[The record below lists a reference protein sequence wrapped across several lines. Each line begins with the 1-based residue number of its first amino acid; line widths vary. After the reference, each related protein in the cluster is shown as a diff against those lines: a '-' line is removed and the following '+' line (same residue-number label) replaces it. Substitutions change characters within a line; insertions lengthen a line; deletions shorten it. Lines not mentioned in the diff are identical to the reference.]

1 MATHI
6 VCNEDYRAG
15 FKITVAPVV
24 KKSVDNVKEKK
35 HGEDLM
41 TVIGYDIMLSGVAP
55 DDMEEEARL
64 EALVEKKYKE
74 RYGSDATPGK
84 QQVCINGRTPYCQS
98 LRKERPRPDRRSHR
112 GGLLKKNTTTF
123 LIGRGTPTKANQ
135 MPTSLELGTIM
146 DPSWGTGR
154 HRTLPQ
160 NWGED
165 EE

>member
-55 DDMEEEARL
+55 DDMEEEAQL
-64 EALVEKKYKE
+64 EAFVEKKYKE

-84 QQVCINGRTPYCQS
+84 QQVCFDGRARLVKHYAKKDHD
-98 LRKERPRPDRRSHR
+98 LIDDAIKEAKE
-112 GGLLKKNTTTF
+112 GC
-123 LIGRGTPTKANQ
+123 
-135 MPTSLELGTIM
+135 
-146 DPSWGTGR
+146 
-154 HRTLPQ
+154 
-160 NWGED
+160 
-165 EE
+165 